1 MTLPIVRCS
10 LTLTRLPLAET
21 ESFPYP
27 RGKRT
32 LQNLSMNCPE
42 CQAEACRRSR
52 RRSTPEYLFSAMG
65 VVPWRCLS
73 CETRFHARAIPLR
86 HLFYARCGLCGNLEL
101 QRITPEKVIGVTSAL
116 GRWLKLPAVRC
127 APCRHNFF
135 SLRPQLKAEQLAQ
148 VVSQNT
154 AAKY

>member
-1 MTLPIVRCS
+1 M
-10 LTLTRLPLAET
+10 
-21 ESFPYP
+21 
-27 RGKRT
+27 
-32 LQNLSMNCPE
+32 
-42 CQAEACRRSR
+42 
-52 RRSTPEYLFSAMG
+52 
-65 VVPWRCLS
+65 
-73 CETRFHARAIPLR
+73 
-86 HLFYARCGLCGNLEL
+86 
-101 QRITPEKVIGVTSAL
+101 TPEKVIGVTSAL